1 MKAILIM
8 MRKMK
13 GRRHNLSIYTNNEI
27 DKNLEILSGWET
39 DYKTIYKNFLF
50 ANFIDATG
58 FVLKVGFTA
67 EKLDHHPD
75 ILLHSWNNVKIN
87 ISTHSKNAITFKDF
101 ELAQIIE
108 KISLSS

>member
-1 MKAILIM
+1 LES
-8 MRKMK
+8 
-13 GRRHNLSIYTNNEI
+13 NSII
-27 DKNLEILSGWET
+27 VKNTFLEQAH
-39 DYKTIYKNFLF
+39 FLF